1 MVRLRPAAP
10 QTLPLAPVAHA
21 PRALQCKVWNTN
33 TGEEILTLEG
43 HKNVVYAIA
52 FNNPFGD
59 KIVTGSFDK
68 TARIWDAE
76 TGECIHVLRG
86 CAALLSFF
94 VALFL
99 AAALPRRRALIYGT
113 LRPAEPADEV
123 RSRGQAPDRDRG
135 AVLQPAV
142 HNGRD
147 GLDGQHGEVMGGGYG
162 GGAGELVGAHGRDCE
177 PVLQQRGGQDHHGCD
192 APQATSFAPLSS
204 LHEDVLQISSDGSS
218 GRPGV

>member
-1 MVRLRPAAP
+1 MRWLLAMVRLRPAAP

-86 CAALLSFF
+86 YAALLSFF

-99 AAALPRRRALIYGT
+99 SSFSLPRLCPAGRALIYGM

-123 RSRGQAPDRDRG
+123 RPRGQAPDRDRC

-162 GGAGELVGAHGRDCE
+162 GGAG
-177 PVLQQRGGQDHHGCD
+177 
-192 APQATSFAPLSS
+192 
-204 LHEDVLQISSDGSS
+204 
-218 GRPGV
+218 